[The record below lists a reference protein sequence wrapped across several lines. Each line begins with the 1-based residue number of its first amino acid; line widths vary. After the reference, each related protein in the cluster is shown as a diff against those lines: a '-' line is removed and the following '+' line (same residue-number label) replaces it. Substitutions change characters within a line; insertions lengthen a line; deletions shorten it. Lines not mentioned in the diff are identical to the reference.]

1 MILLFATYHTKMFPI
16 KGKHLSTLIDVF
28 PGRHDPCP
36 LHRPADGDPWE
47 DQAAALP
54 PAPGQAP
61 GLWVGGA
68 EAGGWR

>member
-1 MILLFATYHTKMFPI
+1 MFFSP
-16 KGKHLSTLIDVF
+16 
-28 PGRHDPCP
+28 RCDPCP
-36 LHRPADGDPWE
+36 LHRPADGDPRE
-47 DQAAALP
+47 DQAAPLP